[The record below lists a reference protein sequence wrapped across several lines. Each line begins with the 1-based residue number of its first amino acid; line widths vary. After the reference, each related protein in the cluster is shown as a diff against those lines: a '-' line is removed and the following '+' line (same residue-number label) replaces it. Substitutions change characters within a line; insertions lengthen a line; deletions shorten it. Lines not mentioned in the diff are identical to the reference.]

1 MNPGATPSRRPLRIA
16 GEHFVVTVRVASDP
30 AEPRLMMAIPKKL
43 APSSPVRNRIRRVI
57 RESFRAAVLAPA
69 KAMANGLPS
78 WAIRIQLV
86 KLPQDATSPLIDSKG
101 RKVRPFARRPT
112 DGALKRIVRS
122 DIDAL
127 MHRVLAR
134 VA

>member
-1 MNPGATPSRRPLRIA
+1 
-16 GEHFVVTVRVASDP
+16 
-30 AEPRLMMAIPKKL
+30 MMAIPKKL

-57 RESFRAAVLAPA
+57 RESFRAALLAPA
-69 KAMANGLPS
+69 KGMASGLQP
-78 WAIRIQLV
+78 WAIRIQMV
-86 KLPQDATSPLIDSKG
+86 KLPQDARAPLLESNG

-134 VA
+134 VT

>member
-1 MNPGATPSRRPLRIA
+1 LNSGVTPSRRPLRIA
-16 GEHFVVTVRVASDP
+16 GEHFVITVRVASDP

-69 KAMANGLPS
+69 KVMESGLPS
-78 WAIRIQLV
+78 WAIRIQMV
-86 KLPQDATSPLIDSKG
+86 KLPQDPASPLLESSG
-101 RKVRPFARRPT
+101 RKVRPFARRPA
-112 DGALKRIVRS
+112 DRALKRVVRS
-122 DIDAL
+122 EIDAL
-127 MHRVLAR
+127 MRRVLVR

>member
-1 MNPGATPSRRPLRIA
+1 
-16 GEHFVVTVRVASDP
+16 
-30 AEPRLMMAIPKKL
+30 MMAIPKKL
-43 APSSPVRNRIRRVI
+43 APSSPVRNCIRRVI
-57 RESFRAAVLAPA
+57 KESFCAAVLAPA
-69 KAMANGLPS
+69 KATAGGLPS

-86 KLPQDATSPLIDSKG
+86 KLPQDPTAPLAELNG

-112 DGALKRIVRS
+112 DGALKRVVRS
-122 DIDAL
+122 EIDAL

>member
-1 MNPGATPSRRPLRIA
+1 
-16 GEHFVVTVRVASDP
+16 
-30 AEPRLMMAIPKKL
+30 MMAIPKKL

-69 KAMANGLPS
+69 KGMASGLPP
-78 WAIRIQLV
+78 WAIRIQMV
-86 KLPQDATSPLIDSKG
+86 KLPQDASAPLLESNG

-112 DGALKRIVRS
+112 DGALKRVVRS

>member
-1 MNPGATPSRRPLRIA
+1 
-16 GEHFVVTVRVASDP
+16 
-30 AEPRLMMAIPKKL
+30 MMAIPKKL
-43 APSSPVRNRIRRVI
+43 APSSPVRNCIRRVI

-69 KAMANGLPS
+69 KATASEWPS
-78 WAIRIQLV
+78 WAIRIQMV
-86 KLPQDATSPLIDSKG
+86 KLPQDVTAPLVESNG

-112 DGALKRIVRS
+112 DGALKRVVRS